1 MINIDKSVILDD
13 GLCPNSL
20 NSKGVAV
27 LNIIDGDG
35 KYLLFSKFK
44 CHMVLSTSI
53 SKYNFL

>member
-1 MINIDKSVILDD
+1 VINIDKSVILDD

-35 KYLLFSKFK
+35 KYLLFF
-44 CHMVLSTSI
+44 VI
-53 SKYNFL
+53 